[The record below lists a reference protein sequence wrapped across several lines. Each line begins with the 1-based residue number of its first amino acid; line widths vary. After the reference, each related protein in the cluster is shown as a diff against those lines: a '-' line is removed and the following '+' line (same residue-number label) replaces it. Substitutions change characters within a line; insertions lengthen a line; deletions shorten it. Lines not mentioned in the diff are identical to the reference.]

1 MIENGC
7 SLVFPPWGRE
17 SKPSHA
23 IHGLVIDAHPVAS
36 APFKALKCLCL
47 FGLWPKIEAS
57 RLKGRGFPE
66 GNISI
71 PDSFPLKREAYRSSH
86 PLSGCVTIGKTT
98 HIGVFVI
105 PGLTR
110 NPLFFQSITLLDA
123 GSVIPVPDQV
133 RDDGSGTGMT
143 GKN

>member
-7 SLVFPPWGRE
+7 SPVFPPWGRE
-17 SKPSHA
+17 SNPSHTK
-23 IHGLVIDAHPVAS
+23 HGMVIDAHPVAS
-36 APFKALKCLCL
+36 APFKALTCFCL
-47 FGLWPKIEAS
+47 FGHRPKSEAS
-57 RLKGRGFPE
+57 RPKGRSFPE
-66 GNISI
+66 RNISI
-71 PDSFPLKREAYRSSH
+71 PDSFSLNREAYRSGH
-86 PLSGCVTIGKTT
+86 PHSGCVTIGKTM

-110 NPLFFQSITLLDA
+110 NPLFFQSFTLLDA

-143 GKN
+143 GTN